1 MANHESAAKRARQR
15 FGRTARNRLVQ
26 GALRS
31 SLKKARV
38 AIGAG
43 KDAASV
49 EAAKALVAAAARTAS
64 RAASKGVLHRNAA
77 ARLNS
82 RLQRALNKL
91 TASG

>member
-1 MANHESAAKRARQR
+1 MPNHVSAAKRARQR
-15 FGRTARNRLVQ
+15 LGRTARNRLIH

-31 SLKKARV
+31 SLKKARA

-43 KDAASV
+43 NA
-49 EAAKALVAAAARTAS
+49 EAAQAVVAAANRTAA
-64 RAASKGVLHRNAA
+64 RAASKGLVHRNAA

-82 RLQRALNKL
+82 RLQRALNKF

>member
-1 MANHESAAKRARQR
+1 MANHVSAAKRARQR

-31 SLKKARV
+31 SLK
-38 AIGAG
+38 
-43 KDAASV
+43 
-49 EAAKALVAAAARTAS
+49 

-77 ARLNS
+77 ARLSS

-91 TASG
+91 TTSS

>member
-31 SLKKARV
+31 SVKRARV
-38 AIGAG
+38 AINGGDASAAQAVV
-43 KDAASV
+43 DAASQT
-49 EAAKALVAAAARTAS
+49 AA
-64 RAASKGVLHRNAA
+64 RAASKGLVHRNAA
-77 ARLNS
+77 ARIAS

-91 TASG
+91 NAKG

>member
-31 SLKKARV
+31 SVKRARV
-38 AIGAG
+38 AINGG
-43 KDAASV
+43 DASAAQAVVDVASQT
-49 EAAKALVAAAARTAS
+49 AA
-64 RAASKGVLHRNAA
+64 RAASKGLVHRNAA
-77 ARLNS
+77 ARIAS

-91 TASG
+91 NAKG